1 MVPIPKT
8 IRKQRMIENINIF
21 DFSLTEQEK
30 IIMESYNTGNRLVA
44 MYDARKSPYWPYGIK
59 F

>member
-1 MVPIPKT
+1 MPIPKT

-30 IIMESYNTGNRLVA
+30 IIMESFNSGNRLVA

>member
-30 IIMESYNTGNRLVA
+30 IIMESFNTGNRLVA
-44 MYDARKSPYWPYGIK
+44 MYDARKSPYWPYGIN